1 MRFLLPPSETKVRGG
16 DGGFLDLDAL
26 SFCALGSA
34 RTTVLDALESL
45 GADPDLAAKV
55 LKIGPKNLAELEA
68 NRQLRSSPM
77 LPAID
82 RYDGTLFDALKGI
95 EPAVAGGAVNPLSS
109 LAQSRLAEHVFIQSA
124 LFGLISAGD
133 LIPAYRLS
141 GTTALPRVALKKL
154 WPAAHTQ
161 VWAEVTGDASKTNA
175 RPHLIVD
182 LRSKTYSELA
192 PLPSDGSIDWVWIE
206 VVHEGPDGARKPMNH
221 FNKKAKGALV
231 RAALQARSLPKTL
244 AELGDVA
251 RSVGLEL
258 EMPTGDHTAVLVT
271 REQVGREQVR
281 REQVGR

>member
-16 DGGFLDLDAL
+16 DGPILKLDNL
-26 SFCALGSA
+26 SFPSLSFA
-34 RTTVLDALESL
+34 RRQVLEALEL
-45 GADPDLAAKV
+45 LATTPELAAKV

-68 NRQLRSSPM
+68 NRKLLTAGTM
-77 LPAID
+77 PAID

-109 LAQSRLAEHVFIQSA
+109 LAQRRLAEHVFIQSA
-124 LFGLISAGD
+124 LFGLVSAGD

-141 GTTALPRVALKKL
+141 GTSTLPSVALKKL

-161 VWAEVTGDASKTNA
+161 VWAELADGASKTNA

-182 LRSKTYSELA
+182 LRSKNYADLA
-192 PLPSDGSIDWVWIE
+192 PLPIDASIDWVWVE

-221 FNKKAKGALV
+221 FNKKAKGVLV
-231 RAALQARSLPKTL
+231 RAALQAKSLPKTL
-244 AELGDVA
+244 LELGEVA

-271 REQVGREQVR
+271 REQVGR
-281 REQVGR
+281 

>member
-26 SFCALGSA
+26 SFGALGSA
-34 RTTVLDALESL
+34 RTTVLAALESL

-68 NRQLRSSPM
+68 NRQLRSSPT

-95 EPAVAGGAVNPLSS
+95 EPAVAGGAVNPLSL

-124 LFGLISAGD
+124 LFGLVSAGD

-141 GTTALPRVALKKL
+141 GTSTLPSVALKKL

-161 VWAEVTGDASKTNA
+161 VWAELADGASKTNA

-182 LRSKTYSELA
+182 LRSKTYADLA
-192 PLPSDGSIDWVWIE
+192 PLPIDGSIDWVWVE
-206 VVHEGPDGARKPMNH
+206 VVHEGPDGARKLMNH
-221 FNKKAKGALV
+221 FNKKAKGVLV
-231 RAALQARSLPKTL
+231 RAALQAKSLPKTL
-244 AELGDVA
+244 VELGEVA

-258 EMPTGDHTAVLVT
+258 EMPTGDHTLVLVT
-271 REQVGREQVR
+271 REQVGR
-281 REQVGR
+281 

>member
-16 DGGFLDLDAL
+16 DGGFLDLDTL
-26 SFCALGSA
+26 SFGALGSA
-34 RTTVLDALESL
+34 RATVLAALELL

-68 NRQLRSSPM
+68 NRQLRSSPT

-95 EPAVAGGAVNPLSS
+95 EPAVAGGAVNPLSA

-124 LFGLISAGD
+124 LFGLVSAGD

-141 GTTALPRVALKKL
+141 GTTALPSVALRKL
-154 WPAAHTQ
+154 WQAAHTR
-161 VWAEVTGDASKTNA
+161 VWAALADESPGDVGAVSLG
-175 RPHLIVD
+175 PQLLVD
-182 LRSKTYSELA
+182 LRSKTYADLA
-192 PLPSDGSIDWVWIE
+192 PLPRDGSIDWVWVE

-221 FNKKAKGALV
+221 FNKKAKGVLV
-231 RAALQARSLPKTL
+231 RAALQAKSLPKTL
-244 AELGDVA
+244 VELGEVA

-258 EMPTGDHTAVLVT
+258 EMPTGDHTVVLVT
-271 REQVGREQVR
+271 REQVGREQFSL
-281 REQVGR
+281 